1 VRLAKDDTV
10 CGIPAPVAR
19 TLLRRIGIHSWY
31 RAGAEEALAK
41 LGVPNPALAI
51 DDLIQGGMIA
61 VAGVDDGEEAL
72 GVTTRGS
79 AVAMASFGR
88 PITRAT
94 ADRLLAGLL
103 ERARAYNGD
112 ASKPLFIRRL
122 RVFGSYLDPGVDRL
136 GDFDIEVRL
145 RAPHRPLPRRVSELR
160 QAVRQG
166 LPVIHRRGLLAADRG
181 DADPQ
186 EPLRRPEPHTPGH
199 RRDHRP
205 IRGRLRS
212 RTVGIQ

>member
-1 VRLAKDDTV
+1 MGVRLAKDDTV

-41 LGVPNPALAI
+41 LGVPHPGLAI
-51 DDLIQGGMIA
+51 DDLIQGGMLE
-61 VAGVDDGEEAL
+61 VAAVDDGEEAL
-72 GVTTRGS
+72 GVTTGGS

-103 ERARAYNGD
+103 ERARAYNAD
-112 ASKPLFIRRL
+112 AGKPLFIRRL

-136 GDFDIEVRL
+136 GDVDVEVRL
-145 RAPHRPLPRRVSELR
+145 EPRAGLSPAESANYGTQSGKDFRSYIDGVFWPQTEAMQNLKNRSPALNLTPQDIDEITDRSEVVFEAE
-160 QAVRQG
+160 Q
-166 LPVIHRRGLLAADRG
+166 
-181 DADPQ
+181 
-186 EPLRRPEPHTPGH
+186 
-199 RRDHRP
+199 
-205 IRGRLRS
+205 
-212 RTVGIQ
+212 